1 MTQPP
6 TNVSGVPGRS
16 ASDDKMHL
24 GCVFPGNCTPPVVS
38 SVRNSSLQLTWV
50 SHYETTWNG
59 VFPEISGEKSRTLRV
74 WRVSGGR
81 QGTDEHAIHRSRS
94 SVVCGFVCCLRR
106 CLMFQVLKYFRT
118 QKKKTGTSPGFVRT
132 GGPLCPPPTL
142 YISSS
147 PVSLCN
153 KNCLR
158 TRSSEPK
165 NFLPKPWLLPCAFM

>member
-1 MTQPP
+1 MCSPEIAP
-6 TNVSGVPGRS
+6 
-16 ASDDKMHL
+16 
-24 GCVFPGNCTPPVVS
+24 PPVVS

-118 QKKKTGTSPGFVRT
+118 QHKKENRHIPGVCENRGTVM
-132 GGPLCPPPTL
+132 PPPTL

-158 TRSSEPK
+158 TQSSEPK